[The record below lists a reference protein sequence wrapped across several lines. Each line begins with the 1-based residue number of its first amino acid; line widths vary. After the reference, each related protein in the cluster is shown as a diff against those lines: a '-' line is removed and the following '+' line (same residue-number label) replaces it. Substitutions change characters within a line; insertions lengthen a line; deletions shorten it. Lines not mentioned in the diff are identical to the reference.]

1 MEALEHYQKE
11 TPTQEF
17 SCKVC
22 EIFKNNFS
30 YRTPPVAASG
40 DNKSYTRLFSLNKK
54 TFPSQ
59 RVTFLKQPIMNNFI
73 DDKNKGH
80 TGKSGPGTLVGSYK
94 NRKTG
99 ISVGLWKNLKRGT
112 CSGA

>member
-1 MEALEHYQKE
+1 MY
-11 TPTQEF
+11 
-17 SCKVC
+17 
-22 EIFKNNFS
+22 
-30 YRTPPVAASG
+30 
-40 DNKSYTRLFSLNKK
+40 
-54 TFPSQ
+54 
-59 RVTFLKQPIMNNFI
+59 NFI